1 MESIYETVVRTIG
14 WASLSIG
21 LICVPGTAIAYLLS
35 RKEFA
40 GKHVLS
46 ALTTLPL
53 VLPPTAVGYL
63 LLKVFADRGLLGPDT
78 LGFDLRILL
87 TWKAVIVA
95 CSVMAFPIFVRTAK
109 LAFDEVDPRLEDMG
123 KTLGMSG
130 WRVFYS
136 VTLPLAARGLVAA
149 MLLGFARS
157 MGEFGATVII
167 AGNIPGKTQ
176 TLASA
181 IFTAQQRGDDASA
194 TTLLWVALLVGFGIV
209 YATERLSMR
218 RVNTGGGR
226 T

>member
-1 MESIYETVVRTIG
+1 M
-14 WASLSIG
+14 SIG
-21 LICVPGTAIAYLLS
+21 LICVPGVAIAYLLS

-63 LLKVFADRGLLGPDT
+63 LLKVFADHGLFGPDT
-78 LGFDLRILL
+78 LGFDLRVLL
-87 TWKAVIVA
+87 TWKAVVVA

-123 KTLGMSG
+123 RTLGMSG
-130 WRVFYS
+130 WRVSYS

-209 YATERLSMR
+209 YATERLSLR

-226 T
+226 A

>member
-1 MESIYETVVRTIG
+1 LETIYETVVRTIG
-14 WASLSIG
+14 WASFSIG
-21 LICVPGTAIAYLLS
+21 LICVPGVAIAYLLS

-63 LLKVFADRGLLGPDT
+63 LLKVFADYGLLGPDT
-78 LGFDLRILL
+78 LGFDLRVLL
-87 TWKAVIVA
+87 TWKAVVVA

-123 KTLGMSG
+123 RTLGMSG

-209 YATERLSMR
+209 YATERLSLR

-226 T
+226 A